1 VAIVGESQ
9 DQKTDLEVK
18 SEKQLEKIEVG
29 KYLFILG
36 EDAETDKELRKLI
49 SNLKWENTHF

>member
-36 EDAETDKELRKLI
+36 EDA
-49 SNLKWENTHF
+49 

>member
-1 VAIVGESQ
+1 MAIVGESQ